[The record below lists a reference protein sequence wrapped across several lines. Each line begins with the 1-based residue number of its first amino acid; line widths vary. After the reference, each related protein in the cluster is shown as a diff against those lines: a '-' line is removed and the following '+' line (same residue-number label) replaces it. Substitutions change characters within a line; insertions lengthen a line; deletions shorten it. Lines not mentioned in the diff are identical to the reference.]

1 MKNIIKIVLSLVM
14 CFFLWGCQNQTE
26 PNRTSTIQTQDHQET
41 VEQDVTSKES
51 KKISVTS
58 NGQITIFELNDSQ
71 AANSLYEQ
79 LPLTIE
85 VENYSD
91 NEKIFYPPVDLTMTD
106 AVSANAVTGTLAYY
120 EPWTNV
126 VMFYED
132 FGSASGLYE
141 LGQAISGSEYIE
153 DMSGTIE
160 IEAYLE

>member
-1 MKNIIKIVLSLVM
+1 M
-14 CFFLWGCQNQTE
+14 CIRDRG
-26 PNRTSTIQTQDHQET
+26 ET
-41 VEQDVTSKES
+41 VIYRVCMRHDISILEEINIAVFNRYDNGGTFH
-51 KKISVTS
+51 KKVC
-58 NGQITIFELNDSQ
+58 
-71 AANSLYEQ
+71 
-79 LPLTIE
+79 LTIE

-106 AVSANAVTGTLAYY
+106 AVSADAVTGTLAYY

>member
-1 MKNIIKIVLSLVM
+1 M
-14 CFFLWGCQNQTE
+14 
-26 PNRTSTIQTQDHQET
+26 
-41 VEQDVTSKES
+41 TSKES

-58 NGQITIFELNDSQ
+58 NGQITLFELNDSQ
-71 AANSLYEQ
+71 ASNSLYEQ

-120 EPWTNV
+120 EAWTDV